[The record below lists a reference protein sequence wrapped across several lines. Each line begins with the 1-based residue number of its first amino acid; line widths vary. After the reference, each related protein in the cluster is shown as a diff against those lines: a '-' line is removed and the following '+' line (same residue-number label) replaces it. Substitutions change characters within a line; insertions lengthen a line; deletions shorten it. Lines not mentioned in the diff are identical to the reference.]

1 MQNNNIGFV
10 YKEAV
15 DSTELEKL
23 KEDYFVFS
31 DEKIGEYSKEELEK
45 YVELLQEH
53 FYTNRVINCPYIENG
68 NMIDSLTL
76 IPKNTNKKAKGESN
90 YEAS

>member
-1 MQNNNIGFV
+1 MQNNNIGFI
-10 YKEAV
+10 YKEAIEHA
-15 DSTELEKL
+15 ELEKL
-23 KEDYFVFS
+23 KKDYFIFS

-53 FYTNRVINCPYIENG
+53 FYTDGVINCPHIENG
-68 NMIDSLTL
+68 NMIDNLTL
-76 IPKNTNKKAKGESN
+76 IPKHISKNGKEKAN

>member
-1 MQNNNIGFV
+1 MKNNNIGFI
-10 YKEAV
+10 YKEAI
-15 DSTELEKL
+15 DSTKLEKL

-31 DEKIGEYSKEELEK
+31 DERIGKYSKKELEK

-53 FYTNRVINCPYIENG
+53 FYIDGVINCPYIENG

-76 IPKNTNKKAKGESN
+76 IPKNTSKSCPSKH
-90 YEAS
+90 